1 MREGA
6 CTSFWRRDGW
16 SNGSTTFT
24 RPFCPPIAILHPSTV
39 FLHPPPQAARPTLRH
54 NLPLGVTHPSAFRIT
69 VSSCVHRAYFHEPG
83 QARRSQSCSKPLLCH
98 VPRGEHVLRLAFLAW
113 IYQRRGETRLLSLPI
128 ALAISGPR
136 LFYYK
141 SAYTTMH
148 SLVIRLRNGFLLH
161 VMNNLLFTI
170 RILI

>member
-39 FLHPPPQAARPTLRH
+39 FLHPSPQAARPTLRH

-83 QARRSQSCSKPLLCH
+83 
-98 VPRGEHVLRLAFLAW
+98 RLEEAKAAAN
-113 IYQRRGETRLLSLPI
+113 P
-128 ALAISGPR
+128 
-136 LFYYK
+136 FY
-141 SAYTTMH
+141 AT
-148 SLVIRLRNGFLLH
+148 SLVASMCYASPSWPGFIKGEARLVSSRFLSRSPYLDL
-161 VMNNLLFTI
+161 VSSVTKV
-170 RILI
+170 RIPRCTLS